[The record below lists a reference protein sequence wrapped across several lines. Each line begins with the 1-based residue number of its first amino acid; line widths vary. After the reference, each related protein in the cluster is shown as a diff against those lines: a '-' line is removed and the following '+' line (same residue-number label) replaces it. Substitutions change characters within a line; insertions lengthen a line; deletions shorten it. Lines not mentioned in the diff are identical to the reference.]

1 MTLKLINIFEFLA
14 TAFFTVMFI
23 AVAVLISYNVVD
35 IMFSLIITSF
45 KITIVNLAT
54 YAIPYIMASLFVI
67 FGAWAIHKC
76 SSAESRS
83 FTPLFLTA
91 SYPVVIIFL
100 GSFY

>member
-14 TAFFTVMFI
+14 TAFFSALFI
-23 AVAVLISYNVVD
+23 AVTVLISYNVVE
-35 IMFSLIITSF
+35 IMFSLIVTSF
-45 KITIVNLAT
+45 KINIVNLAT

-76 SSAESRS
+76 SSAENRS
-83 FTPLFLTA
+83 FAPLFLAA
-91 SYPVVIIFL
+91 SYPAVIIFI